1 MGDPGATLTSTPDPK
16 AMQHKL
22 NLLYPAPFLTPH
34 AANVTGH
41 RLLVSVMSGK
51 PKVISC
57 PSCIRLHSEHSL
69 EEERNPRVGKDAK
82 FVKAS
87 KWGRNIW
94 KDGVSEAYVSCAW
107 CFADGQES
115 AVHRSEAMSHKVPQE
130 GSSQGTHMPSQ
141 QREWAILPNVPVT
154 LEQQPMISFSWA
166 PRDPSFRPKRFS
178 SVILQPSAPP
188 GPLLL
193 QPQVPN
199 ATKQDSVVAV
209 LEWQRKLEA
218 AKALLALKNSSQDP
232 RDSASLQR
240 HGSMPG
246 DDGERGI
253 QPPSSHLPPKPA
265 SSVSLS
271 GHLECMSYL
280 T

>member
-1 MGDPGATLTSTPDPK
+1 
-16 AMQHKL
+16 MQRSSGTREQHGPL
-22 NLLYPAPFLTPH
+22 PA
-34 AANVTGH
+34 
-41 RLLVSVMSGK
+41 VS
-51 PKVISC
+51 
-57 PSCIRLHSEHSL
+57 
-69 EEERNPRVGKDAK
+69 
-82 FVKAS
+82 AS
-87 KWGRNIW
+87 KKEQKTRLKRHLDQGLIKNMAVAPKFYKHGKKLAGVAESRN
-94 KDGVSEAYVSCAW
+94 
-107 CFADGQES
+107 GQES

-130 GSSQGTHMPSQ
+130 QGSSQGTHMPSQ

-154 LEQQPMISFSWA
+154 LEQQPVISFSWA
-166 PRDPSFRPKRFS
+166 PRNPSFRPQRFS
-178 SVILQPSAPP
+178 SVTLQPSAPP

-218 AKALLALKNSSQDP
+218 AEALLALKNSSQGP
-232 RDSASLQR
+232 RDSASLPR

-246 DDGERGI
+246 DDGEGGP